1 MIAFNLWEIPMLR
14 SLRFGLVTA
23 AALTALITGAQA
35 TDVLKFQL
43 SWRPQAE
50 HGCYY
55 QGVGAGIYAK
65 HGIDLTVQPGGP
77 QIQTQQILMSG
88 KVEFAM
94 GSNSFNAFNY
104 VKQGIPMVVVGT
116 VFQKN
121 PQSIITH
128 KGVGLDTIESLKGKP
143 VYVSSI
149 ARSTWWN
156 FMRMKYG
163 FAEDQMRPYTFS
175 FAPFLADK
183 MVGQQGFVTN
193 EPFQLQQRGVDVNV
207 FLLADYGYD
216 DYAYTIETSKAM
228 VDQKPELVQRFVN
241 ATIESCYS
249 YLFGDPTPGNKL
261 ILEANPEMTPEIIA
275 NSIAMMKARGMVAG
289 GDAATLGIGAMTD
302 ARWKSFFDMTVEAG
316 INAPDLNYKTG
327 YTLQF
332 INKGFGKPMN

>member
-1 MIAFNLWEIPMLR
+1 MACIVRHGIL
-14 SLRFGLVTA
+14 A
-23 AALTALITGAQA
+23 AAAFSAFAATGALA
-35 TDVLKFQL
+35 SDAIKFQL

-65 HGIDLTVQPGGP
+65 HGMNVTVQPGGP
-77 QIQTQQILMSG
+77 QIQTQQILISG

-104 VKQGIPMVVVGT
+104 VKQSIPMVVIGA

-128 KGVGLDTIESLKGKP
+128 KGVGLDTIESLKGRP

-156 FMRMKYG
+156 FLRVKYG

-183 MVGQQGFVTN
+183 TVGQQGFVTN

-216 DYAYTIETSKAM
+216 DYAYTIETSKALI
-228 VDQKPELVQRFVN
+228 DQKPELVQRFVN
-241 ATIESCYS
+241 ATIEGCYS
-249 YLFGDPTPGNKL
+249 YLFGDPSPGNKL
-261 ILEANPEMTPEIIA
+261 IIEANPEMTPEIIA

-289 GDAATLGIGAMTD
+289 GDADKLGIGAMTD

-316 INAPDLNYKTG
+316 LNAPDLNYKSG
-327 YTLQF
+327 YSLQF
-332 INKGFGKPMN
+332 VNKAFGKPTN